1 MAEQNLKSFEEL
13 EREDQAFREEM
24 KEIRAKA
31 KELGL
36 DGLKNISLDDLPE
49 EQARELKRMQD
60 EAQRELEEA
69 MSSGRTGTS
78 SRRSPG
84 QWMRI

>member
-1 MAEQNLKSFEEL
+1 MAEQSLKSFEEL
-13 EREDQAFREEM
+13 EREDRAFKEEM
-24 KEIRAKA
+24 EKIVARAR
-31 KELGL
+31 ELGL
-36 DGLKNISLDDLPE
+36 DGLKNISFDDLPE
-49 EQARELKRMQD
+49 DQARELKRMQD

-69 MSSGRTGTS
+69 MGAGRTGAS